1 MDTNSESAVFSAMQ
15 TEKPYKSYRKTVLG
29 QVYVKI
35 LNPFNTNE
43 PQGLI
48 LSGEDN
54 TADAA
59 IVQVWTPKE
68 DQFIKTMNKKH
79 FERGYLVPYKEPE
92 VREIS
97 KEEEFNTL
105 TDEELKK
112 LLKSKWFSLQAATN
126 NMTSEAPL
134 YRLLKFAEEAEKSE
148 KIINLIK
155 GRLSEVQALPEP
167 PQQVS

>member
-15 TEKPYKSYRKTVLG
+15 TGKPYKSYRKTVFG

-43 PQGLI
+43 PMGLI

-54 TADAA
+54 TADTA
-59 IVQVWTPKE
+59 IVHVWSAKE

-79 FERGYLVPYKEPE
+79 FERGYLVSYNEPE
-92 VREIS
+92 TKKIS
-97 KEEEFNTL
+97 ESEKFNTL
-105 TDEELKK
+105 TDEELEK
-112 LLKSKWFSLQAATN
+112 LVKSKFFALQAATN
-126 NMTSEAPL
+126 KMTSEAPL
-134 YRLLKFAEEAEKSE
+134 YRLLKIAEKLEKSE
-148 KIINLIK
+148 KIISLIK

-167 PQQVS
+167 PQQV